1 MVRARFVK
9 KRIRERNAYQFFG
22 GLDAGG
28 AANWM
33 NDIAARKPVFE
44 HKGMCYRGG
53 VTYSSGLERYLW
65 GQIHPDSPHKQ
76 EPLFPRHSISNVF

>member
-1 MVRARFVK
+1 MVLARFVK

-44 HKGMCYRGG
+44 HK
-53 VTYSSGLERYLW
+53 
-65 GQIHPDSPHKQ
+65 
-76 EPLFPRHSISNVF
+76 